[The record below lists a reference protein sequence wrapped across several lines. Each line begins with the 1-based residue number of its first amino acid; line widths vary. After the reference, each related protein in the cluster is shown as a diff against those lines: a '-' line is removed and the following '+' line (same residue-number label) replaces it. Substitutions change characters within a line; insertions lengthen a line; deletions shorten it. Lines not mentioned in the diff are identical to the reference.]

1 MRRFFCFLAMLCAFF
16 SAVAQ
21 EKGIGIGQLV
31 PDVGVTGVS
40 GLKLEGK
47 EVTAFRLS
55 ELRGK
60 LVILD
65 FWATWCAP
73 CRKMVPVMDS
83 LQRVFGEKVLFL
95 PVTYERAE
103 VVAPVLAA
111 MRKVRDFELPE
122 VTSDVVLG
130 RLFPHR
136 SLPHYVWIS
145 GEGVVLAVTEEAAVT
160 GENIRRFLSSGKGS
174 LAVKRDS
181 VARYD
186 AGLPLLVDG
195 NGGDGSGLVYHSV
208 LTGYKAGLAGGL
220 SVSRF
225 DGGSGQRFTARN
237 VPFPWLC
244 RLAFGEGGRVF
255 PTSRTLLLSRDT
267 MDTELSGQAYN
278 EWLAGGR
285 GWCYELALPP
295 GLARSAYS
303 FLQADLGRL
312 FPRYAAGVEKRVM
325 RCLAL
330 VRVDSLD
337 RLRSAGGELRVE
349 VTPYKAVLRN
359 AHLSQLMMRLE
370 RQYLQN
376 SLLPVVDLTGYTGRV
391 DLSVEA
397 RLFDVPALN
406 AALALYGLRLME
418 REAAVEVL
426 VIRDNINYNT
436 KPKS

>member
-1 MRRFFCFLAMLCAFF
+1 MLCTFF
-16 SAVAQ
+16 SAGAQ
-21 EKGIGIGQLV
+21 DKGIGIGQPV

-60 LVILD
+60 LVVLD

-95 PVTYERAE
+95 PVTYESAA
-103 VVAPVLAA
+103 VVGPVLAA

-122 VTSDVVLG
+122 VVGDRVLG
-130 RLFPHR
+130 KLFPHR

-145 GEGVVLAVTEEAAVT
+145 GDGVVLAVTEEKAVT
-160 GENIRRFLSSGKGS
+160 GENIRRMLLGKGIRG
-174 LAVKRDS
+174 VTKRDS

-195 NGGDGSGLVYHSV
+195 NGGDGSGLLYHSV
-208 LTGYKAGLAGGL
+208 LTGFKAGLVSGL

-225 DGGSGQRFTARN
+225 DPVSGQRFTARN

-255 PTSRTLLLSRDT
+255 PTARTLLLSRDT
-267 MDTELSGQAYN
+267 MDTELSGQAY
-278 EWLAGGR
+278 EAWLAGGR

-303 FLQADLGRL
+303 FLQADLARL
-312 FPRYAAGVEKRVM
+312 FPRYAVKVERRVM

-337 RLRSAGGELRVE
+337 RLKSAGGELRVE

-391 DLSVEA
+391 DLSLEA
-397 RLFDVPALN
+397 KLFEVPALN
-406 AALALYGLRLME
+406 AALAPYGLRLTE

-426 VIRDNINYNT
+426 MIRDTIINA